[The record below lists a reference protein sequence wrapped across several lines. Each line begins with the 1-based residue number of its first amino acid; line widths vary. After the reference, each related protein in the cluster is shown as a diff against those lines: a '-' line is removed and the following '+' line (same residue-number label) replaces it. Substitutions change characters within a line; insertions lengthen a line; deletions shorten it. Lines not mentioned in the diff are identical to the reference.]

1 MKHTS
6 IIFQI
11 SVWLLVLSACSTY
24 SDQDKQQFDTKIKD
38 YLTKKKIKCLRSDSG
53 LYYTIIE
60 PGEGKIIQYL
70 DSVSF
75 TYSGTFLNDK
85 KFDEQ
90 KKPVQFAV
98 KDLIGAW
105 KEIMLEL
112 KPGATAFIVAPPHL
126 GYGQHQL
133 DDIPANSILAY
144 TLTIHHVK

>member
-1 MKHTS
+1 MKKARLF
-6 IIFQI
+6 FQI
-11 SVWLLVLSACSTY
+11 SLLLLIASACSTY
-24 SDQDKQQFDTKIKD
+24 SDQDKQQFDKKIQD